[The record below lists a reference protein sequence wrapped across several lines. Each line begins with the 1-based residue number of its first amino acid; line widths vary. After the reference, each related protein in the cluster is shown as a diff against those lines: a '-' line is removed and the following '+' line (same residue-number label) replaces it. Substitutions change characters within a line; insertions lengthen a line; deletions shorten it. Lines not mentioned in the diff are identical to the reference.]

1 VVVVRKQYF
10 TLKERFFNAY
20 VMLASRRIH
29 ARAASCENKFNTAAP
44 SQPQVVF
51 RRGQIQE
58 MIK

>member
-29 ARAASCENKFNTAAP
+29 AQAASCENKFTIAAP
-44 SQPQVVF
+44 SQP
-51 RRGQIQE
+51 
-58 MIK
+58 